1 MESQHNGVL
10 ITGGAGFVGKALIRK
25 LLDNNIPTVA
35 LDVVGKPDSLPEL
48 SKNFKWLELSY
59 LEVAIGKGQL
69 SRIIDSNN
77 VKTAIHL
84 ATTMFPSASETDLDK
99 DLLDNML
106 ANTRLFRSLY
116 ESGCEKIIFASSGGT
131 VYGQSDKVFHESD
144 GYNPNISYGVNKATT
159 EVYLNYLAQKYDKQ
173 AVSLRISNP
182 YGEEQ
187 NLEGNQGVIPIFL
200 NRVSKGLP
208 LTIVGSLKN
217 KRDYVYIGDLTD
229 AFIKV
234 IEYKGQQ
241 KAFNIGSGVP
251 TSLTEL
257 INMIEQKMSASV
269 EKKLDGQSIDIENSV
284 KLDVSRAKQEL
295 DWQASVSLAC
305 GIEKLIKFHK
315 LKKK

>member
-25 LLDNNIPTVA
+25 LLDNNIPIVA
-35 LDVVGKPDSLPEL
+35 IDVVGKPDSLPEL
-48 SKNFKWLELSY
+48 SKNFKWFELSY
-59 LEVAIGKGQL
+59 LEVAIDKRLL
-69 SRIIDSNN
+69 SEIIDSSN
-77 VKTAIHL
+77 VKTVIHL
-84 ATTMFPSASETDLDK
+84 ATTMFPAASETDLDK

-106 ANTRLFRSLY
+106 ANTRLFRTLY
-116 ESGCEKIIFASSGGT
+116 QNGCEKIIFASSGGT
-131 VYGQSDKVFHESD
+131 VYGQSNRVFHESD

-159 EVYLNYLAQKYDKQ
+159 EIYLNYLAQKYGKQ

-229 AFIKV
+229 AFIKA

-251 TSLTEL
+251 ISLTEL
-257 INMIEQKMSASV
+257 INTIEKKMSISV
-269 EKKLDGQSIDIENSV
+269 EKKLDYQSIDTESSV
-284 KLDVSRAKQEL
+284 KLDVSSAKQEL
-295 DWQASVSLAC
+295 NWQASVSLAC

-315 LKKK
+315 LRKK